1 MGEGREIMTK
11 KAEHLSR
18 LLYRKITGCTTDDD
32 DRQLQEW
39 LAEDEANRQLLDE
52 LADMGH
58 LETEYRRRKA
68 VDAERAMND
77 MYARIGGKRKS
88 RRRTIALRLVEM
100 AAVAVLTLGIYT
112 IYQKHWQAQPT
123 TNVEAG
129 GVRIVHGS
137 TKATLKIDNGDAIQL
152 CENPE
157 KNRQLL
163 AAASA
168 STATEQPRQCEL
180 ETPRGGEF
188 KIMLEDSTEVWLNAS
203 SRLVY
208 PESFGDK
215 ERRVA
220 VVGEAYFKVAK
231 DASRPFYV
239 EADGEVIRVYG
250 TEFNVNNYPE
260 DSEVSTTLVSGSIAL
275 RQAMGN
281 SAELVLTPGRQALF
295 EKASATTRVRNV
307 DTDVVT
313 SWREG
318 RFVFED
324 QTLEQIMRTLSRWY
338 DFDYEFSDSDV
349 AQVVFMGSI
358 PRYGSFDEV
367 VEIFEKMGGIRLRQK
382 GEKVVISAK

>member
-1 MGEGREIMTK
+1 MI
-11 KAEHLSR
+11 
-18 LLYRKITGCTTDDD
+18 YRKITGRATDDD
-32 DRQLQEW
+32 KRQLQEW
-39 LAEDEANRQLLDE
+39 IAEDDANRRLIDE
-52 LADMGH
+52 LSDMRH
-58 LETEYRRRKA
+58 LETEYRRRKM
-68 VDAERAMND
+68 VNPERAMND
-77 MYARIGGKRKS
+77 MYARIGGRRKS
-88 RRRTIALRLVEM
+88 RSRTIALRIVEM

-123 TNVEAG
+123 PNLEAQAS
-129 GVRIVHGS
+129 RIVHGS
-137 TKATLKIDNGDAIQL
+137 TKATLTIDNGEAIEL
-152 CENPE
+152 SDNSE

-163 AAASA
+163 AAANT
-168 STATEQPRQCEL
+168 STTTAQPRQCEL

-188 KIMLEDSTEVWLNAS
+188 KITLADSTEVWLNAA

-275 RQAMGN
+275 QQAMGN
-281 SAELVLTPGRQALF
+281 GAELVLTPGRQALF
-295 EKASATTRVRNV
+295 EKASATTRVKNV
-307 DTDVVT
+307 DTEVVT

-338 DFDYEFSDSDV
+338 NFEYEFSDSEV

-367 VEIFEKMGGIRLRQK
+367 VEIFEKIGGIRLRQK
-382 GEKVVISAK
+382 GAKVVISEK

>member
-1 MGEGREIMTK
+1 MTK
-11 KAEHLSR
+11 KAEQISR
-18 LLYRKITGCTTDDD
+18 LIYRKITGCATDDD
-32 DRQLQEW
+32 ERLLQEW
-39 LAEDEANRQLLDE
+39 LAEDEANRLLLDE
-52 LADMGH
+52 LSDMKH
-58 LETEYRRRKA
+58 LESEYRRRKA
-68 VDAERAMND
+68 VNAERAMND
-77 MYARIGGKRKS
+77 MYARIGGRRKS
-88 RRRTIALRLVEM
+88 RRRTIALRLVEA

-123 TNVEAG
+123 ANIEAQAS
-129 GVRIVHGS
+129 RIVHGS
-137 TKATLKIDNGDAIQL
+137 TKATLTIDNGETIELDD
-152 CENPE
+152 NSE

-163 AAASA
+163 AAANT
-168 STATEQPRQCEL
+168 STTTAQPRQCEL
-180 ETPRGGEF
+180 ATPRGGEF
-188 KIMLEDSTEVWLNAS
+188 KITLEDSTEVWLNAA

-208 PESFGDK
+208 PEQFGDK

-239 EADGEVIRVYG
+239 EAYGELVRVYG
-250 TEFNVNNYPE
+250 TEFNIHAYPE
-260 DSEVSTTLVSGSIAL
+260 DTDVSTTLVSGSIAL
-275 RQAMGN
+275 QNAAGN
-281 SAELVLTPGRQALF
+281 GADLMLTPGHQALF
-295 EKASATTRVRNV
+295 QKSSATTRVRSV

-313 SWREG
+313 SWRSG
-318 RFVFED
+318 VFVFED

-338 DFDYEFSDSDV
+338 DFDYEFSDREV